1 MTYHGANLIPEG
13 LELGEMKVMEKI
25 TVDDLDAVVCVA
37 FTGDRISG
45 DGTVAPAITV
55 NQHKQGT
62 YDEYPQLAQS
72 LATLEESRTDRAGG
86 VDAGSCVVNAYKVN
100 QNE

>member
-1 MTYHGANLIPEG
+1 
-13 LELGEMKVMEKI
+13 MEKI

-55 NQHKQGT
+55 NQDGNM
-62 YDEYPQLAQS
+62 YNGIP
-72 LATLEESRTDRAGG
+72 
-86 VDAGSCVVNAYKVN
+86 SCFLLLSHVFLV
-100 QNE
+100 